1 MPKRLISSELF
12 LSADL
17 MDLPAVARLLF
28 AGLICNADD
37 EGIGRAET
45 DYLRTKV
52 LPGLRVGR
60 AVVEGYLRTFE
71 ERDMISVRRLNGVT
85 SYICSNWHR
94 YQKLSRPRKSK
105 YKVAPEE
112 KRREENRIE
121 DEVNATATEDKK
133 GSFGPLPF
141 SSSPGGKESEAQTI
155 LVDEIARELNLGY
168 AKAGICVYERGVTR
182 EDWQAWKAYE
192 QECGTRLTVMN
203 IQRYRNPSEIKTP
216 VEGEQP
222 KSFRERDTDQAKAEA
237 RRLREKG
244 ENK

>member
-1 MPKRLISSELF
+1 MPQKRMISSELF

-17 MDLPAVARLLF
+17 IDLPAVARLLF

-45 DYLRTKV
+45 DYLRTKI
-52 LPGLRVGR
+52 LPGLRSSR
-60 AVVEGYLRTFE
+60 ADVERYLCIFE
-71 ERDMISVRRLNGVT
+71 ERDMITVRRLNGVA

-105 YKVAPEE
+105 YAVVPEE
-112 KRREENRIE
+112 KGIEEKRIE
-121 DEVNATATEDKK
+121 DEVKPAVAEDIPVPK
-133 GSFGPLPF
+133 GPDPF
-141 SSSPGGKESEAQTI
+141 SPNDDLKGERQAI

-168 AKAGICVYERGVTR
+168 AKAGIAVYERGVTP
-182 EDWQAWKAYE
+182 EDWEAWKAYE
-192 QECGTRLTVMN
+192 QKAGTRLTVMN
-203 IQRYRNPSEIKTP
+203 IQRYKNPSQIKKP